1 MPLDGFIAIDRV
13 SKRFGP
19 VTAVDQVEL
28 TIGRGEFFSLLGP
41 SGCGKTT
48 LLRML
53 AGFETPS
60 DGEIWIDDKPMS
72 AEPPY
77 RRPTNM
83 VFQSYAVFPHLDV
96 RRNVGYGLRKEG
108 LSRAERDRRIDEALA
123 LVHLQ
128 ALGSRRPNQLSGGQ
142 RQRVA
147 LARALVKRPKVLLLD
162 EPLAAL
168 DRKLR
173 EEMQVEL
180 RALQRSVGIT
190 FVFVTHDQE
199 EALALSDRV
208 AVMFDGRVA
217 QVAAPRDLYRRPA
230 SSQVGGFIGQINF
243 FRGSVRGIEG
253 ETAAIDCAGL
263 GRLLVGGPA
272 PAAGSA
278 VTVAIRPERLRL
290 SAVQPAQGW
299 AAVPAR
305 LAASAFLGDRE
316 HHLVTVEGCDRPVLV
331 AQQGEAAPV
340 AAEGGRLWLV
350 VEEGAALVFPE
361 RP

>member
-1 MPLDGFIAIDRV
+1 
-13 SKRFGP
+13 
-19 VTAVDQVEL
+19 
-28 TIGRGEFFSLLGP
+28 
-41 SGCGKTT
+41 
-48 LLRML
+48 
-53 AGFETPS
+53 
-60 DGEIWIDDKPMS
+60 
-72 AEPPY
+72 
-77 RRPTNM
+77 M
-83 VFQSYAVFPHLDV
+83 VFQSYAAVPAS
-96 RRNVGYGLRKEG
+96 RRPPQRRLRAAQGG
-108 LSRAERDRRIDEALA
+108 LSRDERDRRVDEALA
-123 LVHLQ
+123 LVQLQ
-128 ALGSRRPNQLSGGQ
+128 ALGARRPNQLSGGQ

-217 QVAAPRDLYRRPA
+217 QVAPPRELYRRPA
-230 SSQVGGFIGQINF
+230 TSQVGGFIGQINF
-243 FRGSVRGIEG
+243 FAGSVRSIEG
-253 ETAAIDCAGL
+253 QAAAIDCAGL
-263 GRLLVGGPA
+263 GRLLVPGPA

-290 SAVQPAQGW
+290 AAAQPAPGW

-305 LAASAFLGDRE
+305 LSASAFLGDRE

-331 AQQGEAAPV
+331 AQQGEAVPL

-350 VEEGAALVFPE
+350 VEEGAALVFPGSTA
-361 RP
+361 